1 MAYIENV
8 EYQIK
13 RTCVGCEHNAGFM
26 AGPLAKAPQ
35 SKDYMYCKKNKGY
48 IHKDEVASY
57 GCEFGRNTIHD
68 SWIDEACEWLENNSV
83 DYVIEGARFGLK
95 IEEMVKDFKEDM
107 IKYEQNMYKH
117 RTE

>member
-1 MAYIENV
+1 MAYRENV
-8 EYQIK
+8 EYVIK

-26 AGPLAKAPQ
+26 TGPLAKAPQ
-35 SKDYMYCKKNKGY
+35 SKDYIWCKKNKRY
-48 IHKDEVASY
+48 IHKDEVESY

-68 SWIDEACEWLENNSV
+68 SWIGEACEWLENNSV

-107 IKYEQNMYKH
+107 IKATNH
-117 RTE
+117 GRVIV

>member
-26 AGPLAKAPQ
+26 AGPLANAPQ

-68 SWIDEACEWLENNSV
+68 SWIDEAGEWLENNSV

-107 IKYEQNMYKH
+107 IKATNH
-117 RTE
+117 GRVIV

>member
-26 AGPLAKAPQ
+26 TGPLAKAPQ
-35 SKDYMYCKKNKGY
+35 SKDHIWCKKNKRY
-48 IHKDEVASY
+48 IHKDEVESY

-68 SWIDEACEWLENNSV
+68 GFIDEACEWLNNYYI
-83 DYVIEGARFGLK
+83 DYLIEGARLGLD
-95 IEEMVKDFKEDM
+95 IEPMVKDFKEDM
-107 IKYEQNMYKH
+107 IKATNYG
-117 RTE
+117 RVIV

>member
-95 IEEMVKDFKEDM
+95 IEEMVK
-107 IKYEQNMYKH
+107 NH
-117 RTE
+117 LNL